1 MTSLNFE
8 DFYKVP
14 EIKFDISKLRKDLDV
29 ILEDSSLKEL
39 ILNGKSSS
47 KLSSRSLIFSLIS

>member
-14 EIKFDISKLRKDLDV
+14 EIKFDISKLRKDIDA
-29 ILEDSSLKEL
+29 ILEKKRF
-39 ILNGKSSS
+39 N
-47 KLSSRSLIFSLIS
+47 